1 MRFHVSTSKTYNTN
15 IQGQGEESLC
25 IATARN
31 IGKSMAI
38 QSFWMTFV
46 ILFHALSSFVYIH
59 FFQHCE
65 QLKPSIVVCHPQIDI
80 SSSIFQPQV
89 AKLLIYKWIASL
101 YAHQNLL
108 AR

>member
-25 IATARN
+25 IATAR
-31 IGKSMAI
+31 KLVS
-38 QSFWMTFV
+38 QWLFKVFWMTFV

-89 AKLLIYKWIASL
+89 AKLLIY
-101 YAHQNLL
+101 
-108 AR
+108 

>member
-1 MRFHVSTSKTYNTN
+1 MHRDRK
-15 IQGQGEESLC
+15 E
-25 IATARN
+25 

-46 ILFHALSSFVYIH
+46 IVFHALSSFVYIH

-89 AKLLIYKWIASL
+89 AKLLIYKWFASL